1 VTPEA
6 KKAKAEFDTM
16 VKGAVSGDQ
25 IKYHTGDHAGGP
37 YRHAAYAAYERGE
50 VLLAQR
56 RLGPMR
62 FEYLAIRTKKK

>member
-6 KKAKAEFDTM
+6 KKAKAEFDAM
-16 VKGAVSGDQ
+16 IRAAVPGEE